1 MSTNYKQRVS
11 LPQSTR
17 QPHGIASRR
26 SLKSHTALVISLKL
40 SGNST
45 YQPL

>member
-1 MSTNYKQRVS
+1 MNTNYKQRVT

-26 SLKSHTALVISLKL
+26 SLNSHAALVTSLKL
-40 SGNST
+40 SGNSK